1 MNGFR
6 KNKGIVIEL
15 TALLDV
21 IMIMLFWIMMNVQDS
36 SKSAASE
43 AEKKAL
49 EAEQRLNTIQ
59 EELDIRSAQLERFK
73 SILEN
78 IDKNAADNQQAL
90 LGYESGML
98 VTLDIRYDTTGRLI
112 IYNSD
117 QKLGEAEISSE
128 TEITASIINSLNKAG
143 LDKQDVVLCALIY
156 DGTSALYRDFKTVNR
171 AVNSVRKVYSNFYC
185 AYINTAKINQTET
198 ESATKGW

>member
-90 LGYESGML
+90 FGYESGML

-117 QKLGEAEISSE
+117 KKLGEAEIFSE
-128 TEITASIINSLNKAG
+128 TEITACIINSLNKAG

-156 DGTSALYRDFKTVNR
+156 DGTSSLYRDFKTVNR
-171 AVNSVRKVYSNFYC
+171 AVDSVRNVYTNFYC
-185 AYINTAKINQTET
+185 AYINTARINQNET

>member
-21 IMIMLFWIMMNVQDS
+21 IMIMLFWIMMNVQDN
-36 SKSAASE
+36 SKSAATA

-49 EAEQRLNTIQ
+49 EAEQRLNSVQ
-59 EELDIRSAQLERFK
+59 EELDIRSTQLERFE

-98 VTLDIRYDTTGRLI
+98 VTLDIRYDKTGRLI

-128 TEITASIINSLNKAG
+128 TEISACIINALNKAG

-156 DGTSALYRDFKTVNR
+156 DGTSALYKDFKTVNR
-171 AVNSVRKVYSNFYC
+171 AVDSVRDVYSSFYC
-185 AYINTAKINQTET
+185 AYINTARINQN
-198 ESATKGW
+198 ESESTTKGW